1 MEHFESRQRPHC
13 RAGPFKLRLHNSRRF
28 AVHFWGSNKL
38 RSARRTQPFP
48 FKICLF
54 KDRPLAMILSKP
66 RGAPCSSASLV
77 DNYLSS
83 IFCSGL
89 WILFNLPPSLPPFP
103 SPFPYLSLFPLLKLK
118 TNSGTL
124 GDLWQWSLSFLSWKQ
139 LSIQFSFSGSKTR
152 GGHGFTSALG
162 SMFISGGYSF
172 SSNSSANLLSSEAA
186 VPPGQVTNFA
196 GFTDLFQ

>member
-103 SPFPYLSLFPLLKLK
+103 YLSI
-118 TNSGTL
+118 
-124 GDLWQWSLSFLSWKQ
+124 SLSP
-139 LSIQFSFSGSKTR
+139 SKTENKFR
-152 GGHGFTSALG
+152 
-162 SMFISGGYSF
+162 YSWRLVAME
-172 SSNSSANLLSSEAA
+172 SLLSVMEAA
-186 VPPGQVTNFA
+186 LDSILIFWFKNARRAWLYFSPGLYVY
-196 GFTDLFQ
+196 

>member
-89 WILFNLPPSLPPFP
+89 WILFNLPSLAPPPAPPAPPLPPP
-103 SPFPYLSLFPLLKLK
+103 PLSIYLSI
-118 TNSGTL
+118 
-124 GDLWQWSLSFLSWKQ
+124 SLSP
-139 LSIQFSFSGSKTR
+139 SKTENKFR
-152 GGHGFTSALG
+152 
-162 SMFISGGYSF
+162 YSWRLVAME
-172 SSNSSANLLSSEAA
+172 SLLSVMEAA
-186 VPPGQVTNFA
+186 LDSILIFWFKNARRAWLYFSPGLYVY
-196 GFTDLFQ
+196 

>member
-89 WILFNLPPSLPPFP
+89 WILFNLPSLPPFP
-103 SPFPYLSLFPLLKLK
+103 SPFPPPSLPLPRPSPPPPLYLSIY
-118 TNSGTL
+118 
-124 GDLWQWSLSFLSWKQ
+124 LSFP
-139 LSIQFSFSGSKTR
+139 F
-152 GGHGFTSALG
+152 
-162 SMFISGGYSF
+162 
-172 SSNSSANLLSSEAA
+172 
-186 VPPGQVTNFA
+186 
-196 GFTDLFQ
+196 